1 MLKSSPRVQINKI
14 AFLIVGAAFFTA
26 VIILRLFQLQV
37 LQHDYYQEIAT
48 REQYG
53 FIELPAQ
60 RGEIIIKDYHSQ
72 EEFFLAT
79 NTTLNLLYAD
89 PALIKDPLYIAEKLS
104 PLLFDLEEQAA
115 ADYERI
121 NELSKN
127 LSLTLTEEEITKLL
141 KPLTDEE
148 LETDFKQ
155 DITLKISEKQRQ
167 EILLATELE
176 EDAIQALTTLN
187 LAGIEIIEDA
197 VYAYPPQISN
207 ATYTAEAIADHV
219 EIPSK
224 KLTTLLKGENRYVVL
239 KRKLDPEISDQIKQ
253 IFAEDEK
260 EMFGGIGMQEEYFRY
275 YPENSLGSNIIG
287 YVSSDGIG
295 QYGIE
300 SSFNTQ
306 LQGIAGKFQTK
317 RDSIGRQITVGDS
330 ILEPAVDGDDIV
342 LTIDRSIQLK
352 IEQILE
358 YAIWEYQANSGQVI
372 VMNPET
378 GAIIAMAHAPS
389 FDPNNYGDV
398 FEKEEMTLTTE
409 EMKNLYETDVEG
421 MFTYYT
427 NPITLEAHT
436 VFKEKD
442 EARGSEANA
451 NAANTEYSY
460 YRYVNLFGPEVYH
473 NKIVSW
479 PYEPGSV
486 FKTIAMA
493 IGIDDGDITPNTT
506 YNDTGPVGVDLNVFT
521 GEYDYEIKNSD
532 GYFGLV
538 NMTTVLTK
546 SLNTGMTFVA
556 KKIGPA
562 LFYSYLEKFGFLDR
576 TDIEFDSETI
586 GKIEYFEDWT
596 ESELATHAFGQGIT
610 VTMIQLANAY
620 CTVVNGGILMQ
631 PYIVE
636 EVRHDDDSET
646 TTEPY
651 EIRRVI
657 SEETS
662 SIMSAML
669 VNSVENGVAAQAQVE
684 GHYVGGKTGTS
695 QTYKYG
701 KALTG
706 SGTTI
711 TSFAG
716 FGPVENPQFVI
727 LIKLD
732 HPKANEWGSQ
742 TAAPTF
748 SKIAKYL
755 FDYYNIAPD
764 K

>member
-1 MLKSSPRVQINKI
+1 MYKSKPRVEINKI
-14 AFLIVGAAFFTA
+14 TFLIVGMAFITA
-26 VIILRLFQLQV
+26 IILIKLFQLQI
-37 LQHDYYQEIAT
+37 LDNDYYQEIAA

-53 FIELPAQ
+53 YIELPAQ
-60 RGEIIIKDYHSQ
+60 RGEIIITDYHSG
-72 EEFFLAT
+72 EEFLITT

-89 PALIKDPLYIAEKLS
+89 PALIKDPLYIADKLT
-104 PLLFDLEEQAA
+104 PLLFDLEDAAA
-115 ADYERI
+115 ADYERT
-121 NELSKN
+121 NELSGN
-127 LSLTLTEEEITKLL
+127 LSPDLTEEEIAELL

-148 LETDFKQ
+148 LEKQFKQ
-155 DITLKISEKQRQ
+155 ELTEKISQKQRQ
-167 EILLATELE
+167 EILLATEVEE
-176 EDAIQALTTLN
+176 EDLIKLQNLN
-187 LAGIEIIEDA
+187 IGGIEVTEGA

-207 ATYTAEAIADHV
+207 TKYVAESIADYV
-219 EIPSK
+219 KIPSG
-224 KLTTLLKGENRYVVL
+224 KLTKLLKGENRYVVL
-239 KRKLDPEISDQIKQ
+239 QKKLDIDISDQIKE
-253 IFAEDEK
+253 FFTEDEK
-260 EMFGGIGMQEEYFRY
+260 WNGLGMTEEYFRY
-275 YPENSLGSNIIG
+275 YPEGTLAASIIG
-287 YVSSDGIG
+287 YVNSDNVG

-306 LQGIAGKFQTK
+306 LQGITGKFQTK
-317 RDSIGRQITVGDS
+317 KDSVGRQITVGES
-330 ILEPAVDGDDIV
+330 ILEPAIDGDDIV

-352 IEQILE
+352 VEQILE
-358 YAIWEYQANSGQVI
+358 YAVWEYQALSGQVI
-372 VMNPET
+372 VMNPKT
-378 GAIIAMAHAPS
+378 GAIIAMANAPG
-389 FDPNNYGDV
+389 FDPNTYGDV
-398 FEKEEMTLTTE
+398 FEKEKITFSQE
-409 EMKNLYETDVEG
+409 EMENLYESEIEG
-421 MFTYYT
+421 LLTYYT
-427 NPITLEAHT
+427 NPITLDSIT
-436 VFKEKD
+436 IFKEKD
-442 EARGSEANA
+442 DNGNI
-451 NAANTEYSY
+451 EYY
-460 YRYVNLFGPEVYH
+460 KYKNDVGPEVYH

-506 YNDTGPVGVDLNVFT
+506 YNDTGPIGVDLNVFT
-521 GEYDYEIKNSD
+521 GEYDFEIKNSD

-538 NMTTVLTK
+538 NMTTVLAK
-546 SLNTGMTFVA
+546 SLNTGMTFIS

-576 TDIEFDSETI
+576 TDIEFDSEAL

-620 CTVVNGGILMQ
+620 STVVNGGVLMQ

-636 EVRHDDDSET
+636 EVRHDDET
-646 TTEPY
+646 ITQTEPY

-662 SIMSAML
+662 VIMSAML

-684 GHYVGGKTGTS
+684 EHYVGGKTGTS

-701 KALTG
+701 KALSG
-706 SGTTI
+706 NGTTI

-716 FGPVENPQFVI
+716 YGPVEDPQFVI

-732 HPKANEWGSQ
+732 RPKANQWGSQ

-748 SKIAKYL
+748 SKIADYL
-755 FDYYNIAPD
+755 FDYYNIPPD